1 MNKQR
6 LLITASVDDIGFR
19 DVDSVVPLP
28 EPRLLITRNKK
39 QADTERMAW
48 NPEKLENGKWA
59 CNHKCKDKN
68 A

>member
-1 MNKQR
+1 MR
-6 LLITASVDDIGFR
+6 LLTAASVDDIGFR
-19 DVDSVVPLP
+19 DIDYVASLP
-28 EPRLLITRNKK
+28 KPALKVAGSKK
-39 QADTERMAW
+39 QVDTKQTAW